1 MASGLREGRPSLKG
15 RPSLGEMFALIGE
28 PLPEEA
34 AGRPFPAHVATDSRC
49 VEPGGAFVA
58 LEGERVDGHRYV
70 PQALERGAGLI
81 VVRRGKRPD
90 GLPVPCVEL
99 EEPERDLARLASAYL
114 SSLEVPEVV
123 AITGS
128 VGKTTTRA
136 ALQRVLGG
144 RFRLHAA
151 ARSLNTRIG
160 CACTVLAMPPDA
172 EVLLLEFGAN
182 KPGEILE
189 LTNLFPPTSAAI
201 TQVAPVHLEGFGS
214 LEGVLRGKMEIVR
227 SPRLRHLLYNFD
239 CLPLR
244 NAALSMG
251 GKAETLSIGSD
262 GADCRIEAPRFEMR
276 GNRPELT
283 FRLRSRDGATARFSA
298 GVWGTHLALP
308 LAFAAAFGELEGIG
322 LAECA
327 EVLRGFQPLDGRG
340 RILSLDGGRR
350 FLVDDAYNANPE
362 SMRASLATFVEL
374 QVEGKMAILG
384 EMREMGRETLR
395 YHRELEPLL
404 NGLQSVVLVG
414 EAWRSAV
421 PERPGLAFV
430 RDWREALE
438 IAEGTSWTGLLVKGS
453 NSLGLQ
459 NVVRGLVAER
469 GGATS

>member
-1 MASGLREGRPSLKG
+1 MKSLKERPSLV
-15 RPSLGEMFALIGE
+15 EMFALIGKS
-28 PLPEEA
+28 LPEEA

-49 VEPGGAFVA
+49 VEPGGAFIA
-58 LEGERVDGHRYV
+58 LEGERVDGHRYI

-99 EEPERDLARLASAYL
+99 EEPEQDLARMASAYL
-114 SSLEVPEVV
+114 RSLGVPEVV
-123 AITGS
+123 AVTGS

-136 ALQRVLGG
+136 ALQQVLGG

-151 ARSLNTRIG
+151 TRSLNTRIG
-160 CACTVLAMPPDA
+160 CACTVLAMPQDA

-182 KPGEILE
+182 KPGDILE
-189 LTNLFPPTSAAI
+189 LTSLFPPTSAAI
-201 TQVAPVHLEGFGS
+201 TQVAPVHLEGFAS

-227 SPRLRHLLYNFD
+227 SPRLRRFLYNFD

-244 NAALSMG
+244 DAALGMG
-251 GKAETLSIGSD
+251 GTAETLSIGGD
-262 GADCRIEAPRFEMR
+262 GADCCIEAPRFEMR

-283 FRLRSRDGATARFSA
+283 FRLRNQYGATARFSA

-308 LAFAAAFGELEGIG
+308 LAFAAAFGGLKGIG

-327 EVLRGFQPLDGRG
+327 EALKGFQPLEGRG

-362 SMRASLATFVEL
+362 SMRASLATFAGL

-395 YHRELEPLL
+395 CHRALEPLL
-404 NGLQSVVLVG
+404 NGLGSVVLVG
-414 EAWRSAV
+414 DAWRSAL
-421 PERPGLAFV
+421 PERPGFAFV
-430 RDWREALE
+430 RNWQEALQ
-438 IAEGTSWTGLLVKGS
+438 IAAGTSWTGLLVKGS

-459 NVVRGLVAER
+459 NVVQSLIAER
-469 GGATS
+469 GGAAS